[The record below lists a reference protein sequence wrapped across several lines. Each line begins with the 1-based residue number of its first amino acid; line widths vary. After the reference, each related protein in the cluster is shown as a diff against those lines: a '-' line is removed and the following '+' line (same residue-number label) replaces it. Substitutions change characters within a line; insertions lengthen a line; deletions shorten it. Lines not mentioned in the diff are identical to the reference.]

1 MIKKYPS
8 ILAFLF
14 GLFGIT
20 TAVAQTQPLPFTF
33 NWNDKY
39 QNTTSNGYSNEG
51 RKIVVNPSNG
61 FIYILSDVTSDL
73 DPGGISNG
81 QTNSYTVLLQYE
93 PSGSLLNSQI
103 IDVGVHTISGFDR
116 SSAFGLELDATG
128 NVYVGY
134 NTSDS
139 ATSYDVNI
147 SKFTANLASV
157 WTYTF
162 NPTSSDYGVDMKV
175 NSAGTAYALVKSIGT
190 GGAIRY
196 RIIRASA
203 AGSATTVYFNFT
215 INPDYFSS
223 MALDASSNIYLAG
236 YRQAI
241 TPGSTKLI
249 TLASVTGTGTQG
261 ALRWSQLDNCGTV
274 TGDDIAKHIVIGADG
289 NVYITGSSVGS
300 AQHGLDAVTMKFS
313 SVNGKKLW
321 ENFIN
326 FTLNDGAF
334 FVGNPDLNTVNV
346 AWSSGSVVYLE
357 QINPSTGLFI
367 RRSGYSPT
375 PASPY
380 TSLGPATITGM
391 ASSVG
396 RNVYM
401 TGTIAA
407 NAAGFNFDAGWLV
420 KFNFSSRGGARIEN
434 VAPIEGTSNQSKRS
448 VGIALD
454 NVNTTIYWIRDIAET
469 HANHQQEKVEISS
482 MDGTGSFRMDQSN
495 DQETE
500 ESRIWFENPVSQQIN
515 IGSIDE
521 MVLIRITDISG
532 KTIHNSTQTTNYQT
546 IDLNSLPSGL
556 YNLLV
561 VHNDGFTTNKQ
572 FIKH

>member
-1 MIKKYPS
+1 MKNFALRIWT
-8 ILAFLF
+8 LAGFLF
-14 GLFGIT
+14 
-20 TAVAQTQPLPFTF
+20 TALISFAQPVPFTF

-39 QNTTSNGYSNEG
+39 QNTISNGYSNEG
-51 RKIVVNPSNG
+51 RKVVVNPSNG
-61 FIYILSDVTSDL
+61 FIYVLADVTSDL
-73 DPGGISNG
+73 DPGGVPNG
-81 QTNSYTVLLQYE
+81 QTNNYTVVLQYE
-93 PSGSLLNSQI
+93 SSGSLLNSQI
-103 IDVGVHTISGFDR
+103 IDVGIHTVSGFDR
-116 SSAFGLELDATG
+116 SSGYGLELDASG

-139 ATSYDVNI
+139 LTSYDVNI
-147 SKFTANLASV
+147 SKFTANLSSV

-175 NSAGTAYALVKSIGT
+175 NSSGSAYALVKSVGT

-203 AGSATTVYFNFT
+203 SGSATTTFFNFT

-236 YRQAI
+236 YRQA
-241 TPGSTKLI
+241 TTAGSTKLI
-249 TLASVTGTGTQG
+249 TLASVVGTGTQG
-261 ALRWSQLDNCGTV
+261 ALRWSQLDNCGSV
-274 TGDDIAKHIVIGADG
+274 TGDDIAKHITIGADG

-334 FVGNPDLNTVNV
+334 LVSVPDLNTVNV
-346 AWSSGSVVYLE
+346 AWSSGSIVYLE
-357 QINPSTGLFI
+357 QINAGTGLFT
-367 RRSGYSPT
+367 RRAAYSPT

-380 TSLGPATITGM
+380 TSLGAANITGL

-420 KFNFSSRGGARIEN
+420 KFNFSSRGGTRIEN

-448 VGIALD
+448 VGMALD
-454 NVNTTIYWIRDIAET
+454 NVNTNVYWIRDIAET
-469 HANHQQEKVEISS
+469 HANHQQEKIEISS
-482 MDGTGSFRMDQSN
+482 MEGTGSFRMGGN
-495 DQETE
+495 DNELFQQD
-500 ESRIWFENPVSQQIN
+500 RVWFENPVSEEIT
-515 IGSIDE
+515 ISSIDE
-521 MVLIRITDISG
+521 MVHIRITDVSG
-532 KTIHNSTQTTNYQT
+532 KTIYNSDKTSDYQS
-546 IDLNSLPSGL
+546 IDINNLPAGL

-561 VHNDGFTTNKQ
+561 VHKDGFTTYKQ
-572 FIKH
+572 LIKP

>member
-1 MIKKYPS
+1 MIKKHPS
-8 ILAFLF
+8 ILAFIV

-20 TAVAQTQPLPFTF
+20 TAIAQTQPVPFTF

-39 QNTTSNGYSNEG
+39 QNTFNNGYSNEG

-61 FIYILSDVTSDL
+61 FIYVLADVTSDL
-73 DPGGISNG
+73 DQGGVPNG
-81 QTNSYTVLLQYE
+81 QTNSYTVVLQYE
-93 PSGSLLNSQI
+93 PSGSLVNSQI
-103 IDVGVHTISGFDR
+103 IDVGLHTVSGFDR
-116 SSAFGLELDATG
+116 SSAFGLELDGAG

-215 INPDYFSS
+215 INPDYFST
-223 MALDASSNIYLAG
+223 MALDAASNIYLAG
-236 YRQAI
+236 YRQSL
-241 TPGSTKLI
+241 TPGSSKLI
-249 TLASVTGTGTQG
+249 TVASVAGAGSQG

-334 FVGNPDLNTVNV
+334 LVSVPDLNTVNV

-357 QINPSTGLFI
+357 QINAGTGLFT
-367 RRSGYSPT
+367 RRAAYTPT

-380 TSLGPATITGM
+380 TSLGAANITGL

-420 KFNFSSRGGARIEN
+420 KFNFSSRGGTRIEN
-434 VAPIEGTSNQSKRS
+434 VAPVEGTSNQSKRS
-448 VGIALD
+448 VGMALD
-454 NVNTTIYWIRDIAET
+454 NVNTNIYWIRDIAET

-482 MDGTGSFRMDQSN
+482 MEGTGSFRLGQEMDEQAAQ
-495 DQETE
+495 D
-500 ESRIWFENPVSQQIN
+500 RIWFENPVSESLN
-515 IGSIDE
+515 ISSADLMSKIE
-521 MVLIRITDISG
+521 ITDLTG
-532 KTIHNSTQTTNYQT
+532 KTIYSSNQNTNNQT
-546 IDLNSLPSGL
+546 IELNNLPQGV
-556 YNLLV
+556 YNLFV
-561 VHNDGFTTNKQ
+561 VHNDGFTTRKQ
-572 FIKH
+572 FVRQ

>member
-39 QNTTSNGYSNEG
+39 QNTTSTGYSNEG

-367 RRSGYSPT
+367 RRSGY
-375 PASPY
+375 
-380 TSLGPATITGM
+380 
-391 ASSVG
+391 
-396 RNVYM
+396 
-401 TGTIAA
+401 
-407 NAAGFNFDAGWLV
+407 
-420 KFNFSSRGGARIEN
+420 GARIEN

-469 HANHQQEKVEISS
+469 HAHHQQEKVEISS

>member
-1 MIKKYPS
+1 MKNSTLRFWALIS
-8 ILAFLF
+8 ILL
-14 GLFGIT
+14 
-20 TAVAQTQPLPFTF
+20 TATISKGQPVPFTF

-39 QNTTSNGYSNEG
+39 QNTFSNGYSNEG
-51 RKIVVNPSNG
+51 RKVVVNPANG
-61 FIYILSDVTSDL
+61 FIYVLADVTSDL
-73 DPGGISNG
+73 DPGGAANG
-81 QTNSYTVLLQYE
+81 QTNSYSVVLQYE

-103 IDVGVHTISGFDR
+103 IDVGVHTVSGFDR
-116 SSAFGLELDATG
+116 SSGYGLELDASG

-134 NTSDS
+134 NNSDS
-139 ATSYDVNI
+139 TTSFNVNI

-175 NSAGTAYALVKSIGT
+175 NSTGTAYALVKSIGT
-190 GGAIRY
+190 GGAVRY

-203 AGSATTVYFNFT
+203 AGSATTTFYNFT
-215 INPDYFSS
+215 INPDYFTT

-236 YRQAI
+236 YRQSTVA
-241 TPGSTKLI
+241 GSAKLI
-249 TLASVTGTGTQG
+249 TVASVLGTGSLG
-261 ALRWSQLDNCGTV
+261 ALRWSQLDDCGTV
-274 TGDDIAKHIVIGADG
+274 TGDDIAKHITIGADG

-326 FTLNDGAF
+326 YTLNDGAF
-334 FVGNPDLNTVNV
+334 LVSVPDINTVNV

-357 QINPSTGLFI
+357 QISPSTGLFV
-367 RRSGYSPT
+367 RRAAYTPT

-380 TSLGPATITGM
+380 TSIGAATISGL
-391 ASSVG
+391 ASSAG

-407 NAAGFNFDAGWLV
+407 NDAGFNFDAGWLV
-420 KFNFSSRGGARIEN
+420 KFNFSSRGGTRIEN

-448 VGIALD
+448 VGMALD
-454 NVNTTIYWIRDIAET
+454 NANTSIYWIRDIAET
-469 HANHQQEKVEISS
+469 HANHQQEKIEISS
-482 MDGTGSFRMDQSN
+482 MEGTGSFRMGQDLNEQIAKN
-495 DQETE
+495 
-500 ESRIWFENPVSQQIN
+500 RIWFENPVSESITIN
-515 IGSIDE
+515 SVDE
-521 MVLIRITDISG
+521 MIEIQILDITG
-532 KTIHNSTQTTNYQT
+532 KTIKKINQISNNQPIELKQ
-546 IDLNSLPSGL
+546 LPTGI

-561 VHNDGFTTNKQ
+561 VHNDGFTTYKQ
-572 FIKH
+572 FIKQ